1 MATAEATSNGY
12 PASRKEPSDREKSY
26 VQPQEI
32 EESGTGEEHVEIR
45 KKEAKVVAKLDSY
58 VCPIMII
65 LQLLSFL
72 DRGNIGY
79 PRSFAQRHR
88 LHELMAWSAMQR
100 HKV

>member
-1 MATAEATSNGY
+1 MST
-12 PASRKEPSDREKSY
+12 PRKDD
-26 VQPQEI
+26 VDL
-32 EESGTGEEHVEIR
+32 R

-79 PRSFAQRHR
+79 
-88 LHELMAWSAMQR
+88 LHLLLKRYELHM
-100 HKV
+100 